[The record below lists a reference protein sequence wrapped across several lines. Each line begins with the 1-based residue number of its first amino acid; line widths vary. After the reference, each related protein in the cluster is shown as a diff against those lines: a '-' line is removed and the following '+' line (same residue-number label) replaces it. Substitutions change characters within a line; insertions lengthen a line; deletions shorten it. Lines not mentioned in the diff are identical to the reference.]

1 MYGKAFASMY
11 TGSMVGSGAVVFAV
25 WGYVI
30 ANMEPDKTVGMQVE
44 LNPRYLAGV
53 FGEPAEAIALAIEK
67 LCSPDPESRSKEQ
80 EGRRI
85 IRIGQFAYQVVN
97 GVYYRE
103 IRDKEKR
110 REYQRKWAAEKSQKT
125 KKVHFKS
132 SGSRR
137 EQVEVKR
144 HADGLP
150 SELDERPPQNGHAYN
165 GNYILAAPSALTGGK
180 EVRHD

>member
-103 IRDKEKR
+103 IRDKE
-110 REYQRKWAAEKSQKT
+110 
-125 KKVHFKS
+125 
-132 SGSRR
+132 
-137 EQVEVKR
+137 
-144 HADGLP
+144 
-150 SELDERPPQNGHAYN
+150 
-165 GNYILAAPSALTGGK
+165 
-180 EVRHD
+180 